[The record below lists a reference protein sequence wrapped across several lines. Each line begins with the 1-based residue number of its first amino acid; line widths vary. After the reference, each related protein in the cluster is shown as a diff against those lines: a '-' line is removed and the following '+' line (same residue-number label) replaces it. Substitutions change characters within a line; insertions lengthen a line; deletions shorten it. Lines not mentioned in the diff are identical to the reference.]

1 MRDYKAIEA
10 AIAGAAEQRRLVGRE
25 LAAWEIA
32 AMRKQLT
39 YQMENSARRLAR
51 MKSASASFAGRAA

>member
-39 YQMENSARRLAR
+39 YQLENASRRLVKMR
-51 MKSASASFAGRAA
+51 ASRAA

>member
-10 AIAGAAEQRRLVGRE
+10 AIAGAAEQRRLTGRE

-39 YQMENSARRLAR
+39 YQLENANRRLVKMR
-51 MKSASASFAGRAA
+51 ASRAA